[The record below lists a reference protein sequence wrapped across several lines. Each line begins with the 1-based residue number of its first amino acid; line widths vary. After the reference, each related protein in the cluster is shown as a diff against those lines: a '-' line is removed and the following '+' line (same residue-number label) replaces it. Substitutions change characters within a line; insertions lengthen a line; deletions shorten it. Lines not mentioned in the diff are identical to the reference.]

1 MLLASKILIRLF
13 AALFAGGAIIV
24 SAAAWRLSEGP
35 VSVGFLTPYVKESLT
50 FGGSDIDVALSDTVL
65 AWRGFDR
72 GLDIV
77 VLGLEL
83 LNADGET
90 VAAVPELAIGLD
102 SKRLVSGD
110 LVPAT
115 VDVVGASLNL
125 RRAADGTIEVGVG
138 QGRRG
143 SAAVV
148 AFLRDLTLVPD
159 ARRPNAA
166 LRRISILDAA
176 VTFEDLRSQ
185 TVWNV
190 PQADLIVRRDT
201 KGLSGDL
208 IFDLDLD
215 GERTHFVASALFDY
229 VSRETHVTVDF
240 NDLDPLRLSKKDPT
254 LGGLARLQ
262 LPLNGRVEFS
272 VTERGQLDR
281 IDFDVAGENGALDLA
296 PVFDAPS
303 IVSAI
308 EARGTVDLIGRA
320 LVFDELVLSRRTA
333 RAVLAGRIA
342 AEEGGP
348 RVALSGR
355 VAGFTPPDID
365 EYWPTAFAAS
375 AHRWFTANIKAGV
388 VTEGTVRLNVGPE
401 QLTGGALPAEAV
413 EARLA
418 ISGVTARYF
427 GALPAIT
434 EGVGALR
441 LTGDNVDLEI
451 TSGRLGTL
459 LLQEGSIKLAESAPR
474 SWDASLEFVA
484 SGANDEV
491 LRIID
496 AEPLNLTRRFGMTP
510 SGVAGVSATRVR
522 MSFPVRPDITLDQ
535 VRFAAASNIRDG
547 ALKDAFGDADLT
559 QGNLTLEV
567 TKAGIQADG
576 TVAIDGVPLGVVWRE
591 TFKPEDGATTSLHL
605 SGRLDDAARKTLGF
619 PTGDLVVGEVGA
631 EIDIRSAGRTL
642 LAAGV
647 DLDLTPALVDLNVL
661 RIAKLP
667 GKEARA
673 YFLVRPLDDGGTRI
687 EQASFN
693 ADVLTAEGIV
703 ELGPDRALRRIDL
716 SRLAFGRT
724 EVAASIRPRAPNGF
738 IVAVNGPRI
747 DAGPFFDAFFDQTTG
762 EVPPLNVSINTN
774 EMILSE
780 RRSFFDVTGEFNY
793 VDKLESLRAAGSIN
807 NEAPLSVTLVTTPEG
822 PRRLTIAGANAGALA
837 RTTGLFDDASGGALL
852 VSASLRDSDRGPVID
867 GRMEITDLQVKSAS
881 AFARVLTLASLTGL
895 LEVLNGEGLRFA
907 RADVPF
913 RFHDGMLE
921 VIDARAFGPSLGIT
935 LDGEINGDADEI
947 SMFGTLIPAYTI
959 NSVLGE
965 IPLIG
970 TLLVGRQG
978 EGVFALTYGIS
989 GPVERPVITVN
1000 PLSALA
1006 PGFLRNFFAIFT
1018 GDGRPDPDDPENPFL
1033 SDQPG

>member
-1 MLLASKILIRLF
+1 MLLASKILIRLL
-13 AALFAGGAIIV
+13 AAIFAGGAIIV

-35 VSVGFLTPYVKESLT
+35 VSIGFLSPYIKESLT
-50 FGGSDIDVALSDTVL
+50 VGGADIDVALSDTVL
-65 AWRGFDR
+65 AWRGFER

-90 VAAVPELAIGLD
+90 VAAIPELAIGLD
-102 SKRLVSGD
+102 SRRLMTGD
-110 LVPAT
+110 FVPAT
-115 VDVVGASLNL
+115 VDVVGADLNL

-138 QGRRG
+138 QGGRD
-143 SAAVV
+143 SAAVT
-148 AFLRDLTLVPD
+148 AFLRDLTLAPD

-166 LRRISILDAA
+166 LRRVSVLGTA
-176 VTFEDLRSQ
+176 VTFEDLRNRV
-185 TVWNV
+185 VWNI
-190 PQADLIVRRDT
+190 PRADLIVRRDA

-208 IFDLDLD
+208 IFDLDLE
-215 GERTHFVASALFDY
+215 GSQTRFVATAAFDY
-229 VSRETHVTVDF
+229 VARETHVAVDF
-240 NDLDPLRLSKKDPT
+240 TDLDPLRLSNKDPT

-262 LPLNGRVEFS
+262 LPLTGRVDFS

-281 IDFDVAGENGALDLA
+281 INFDITGENGALDLA

-303 IVSAI
+303 VVASI
-308 EARGTVDLIGRA
+308 EARGAVDLIGRA

-355 VAGFTPPDID
+355 VAGFTPTDID
-365 EYWPTAFAAS
+365 EYWPTAFAPPV
-375 AHRWFTANIKAGV
+375 HRWFTDNILAGT

-401 QLTGGALPAEAV
+401 HLTGGALPAEAV
-413 EARLA
+413 EARLSIA
-418 ISGVTARYF
+418 GVTARYF
-427 GALPAIT
+427 GALPPIT
-434 EGVGALR
+434 EGVGAVR
-441 LTGDNVDLEI
+441 LTGDNVDLELS
-451 TSGRLGTL
+451 SGRLGAL
-459 LLQEGSIKLAESAPR
+459 LLQEGAIELVESAPR
-474 SWDASLEFVA
+474 AWDASLEFVA
-484 SGANDEV
+484 SGANEEV

-496 AEPLNLTRRFGMTP
+496 SEPLKLSQRFGLAP
-510 SGVAGVSATRVR
+510 GNIAGVSATRVR
-522 MSFPVRPDITLDQ
+522 MSFPVRPSIAPDQ
-535 VRFAAASNIRDG
+535 LRFAAASNIRDG
-547 ALKDAFGDADLT
+547 ALKDAFGDLDLT
-559 QGNLTLEV
+559 QGNMTLEV

-576 TVAIDGVPLGVVWRE
+576 TVAVDGVPLGVVWRE
-591 TFKPEDGATTSLHL
+591 TFKPENGATTSLHL
-605 SGRLDDAARKTLGF
+605 SGRLDDAARETLGF
-619 PTGDLVVGEVGA
+619 PTGDIVVGEVGA

-642 LAAGV
+642 LAAGI
-647 DLDLTPALVDLNVL
+647 DLNLSPALVDLNVL
-661 RIAKLP
+661 RVTKLP

-673 YFLVRPLDDGGTRI
+673 YFLVRPLEDGGTRI
-687 EQASFN
+687 EQASFTSAALN
-693 ADVLTAEGIV
+693 AEGVV
-703 ELGPDRALRRIDL
+703 ELGPERALRRVDL

-724 EVAASIRPRAPNGF
+724 ELAASIRPRAPNGF
-738 IVAVNGPRI
+738 IVAVNGPTI

-762 EVPPLNVSINTN
+762 DVPPLNVSIDVN

-780 RRSFFDVTGEFNY
+780 RRSLFGVSGEFNY
-793 VDKLESLRAAGSIN
+793 VDKLESLRAAGSVN

-822 PRRLTIAGANAGALA
+822 PRRLTIAGGNAGALA
-837 RTTGLFDDASGGALL
+837 RTTGLFDDASGGNLL

-881 AFARVLTLASLTGL
+881 SFARVLTLASLTGL

-913 RFHDGMLE
+913 RFHDGLLE

-978 EGVFALTYGIS
+978 EGVFALTYGIR
-989 GPVERPVITVN
+989 GPVERPIITVN

-1018 GDGRPDPDDPENPFL
+1018 GDGRPDPADPESPFL